1 MKINNFIFPMLIAF
15 LCISISPAVTAQN
28 DILFISEIL
37 YANAG
42 SDAGLEAIEVTGT
55 AGLNLEHYYIYLYNG
70 SNGKMYGLVSLRNLT
85 GVISNQDSGFG
96 TSVNNYPGT
105 ASNTSIENG
114 MDGMALVFDDGTT
127 TSVLEFISYEGS
139 FTATNGPAAGD
150 TSNDINVEQDNPEP
164 MVGSSMELIADASG
178 NWAWQSIDDGTNT
191 FGSLNSGLAAALP
204 IELLDFSAKSNQSEV
219 ELNWSTAS
227 ELNNDYMEIERAI
240 DGVQFEVLGRVIGAG
255 TSTEI
260 NHYDLT
266 DFNPNQG
273 VNFYRLKQVDFDGT
287 VTYSNTLSVEF
298 GDASK
303 NFVVYPNPGKH
314 GDQLTIAG
322 EITPNTKIE
331 LVDQTGKVVYEQQF
345 YRSEDHVLLNLS
357 SVQAGLYSIRLIQGQ
372 RVQVRKLI
380 LN

>member
-15 LCISISPAVTAQN
+15 LCISIFPAVTAQN
-28 DILFISEIL
+28 DTLFISEIH
-37 YANAG
+37 YDNIG
-42 SDAGLEAIEVTGT
+42 VDIDEAVEITGT
-55 AGLNLEHYYIYLYNG
+55 AGLDLTGYKVVFYNG
-70 SNGKMYGLVSLRNLT
+70 SDSEMYNTSPILNLSSS
-85 GVISNQDSGFG
+85 IPNESNGFG
-96 TSVNNYPGT
+96 SVEFTKSG
-105 ASNTSIENG
+105 IQNG
-114 MDGMALVFDDGTT
+114 IADGMALVDPNNV
-127 TSVLEFISYEGS
+127 VLEFLSYEGIL
-139 FTATNGPAAGD
+139 TAANGPAED
-150 TSNDINVEQDNPEP
+150 STSVNIGVSQSNSSTD
-164 MVGSSMELIADASG
+164 VGSSMELIADANG

-314 GDQLTIAG
+314 GDQLTIVG

-345 YRSEDHVLLNLS
+345 YRSEDHVLLNLI
-357 SVQAGLYSIRLIQGQ
+357 SVQAGLYSIRFIQGQ

>member
-1 MKINNFIFPMLIAF
+1 
-15 LCISISPAVTAQN
+15 
-28 DILFISEIL
+28 
-37 YANAG
+37 
-42 SDAGLEAIEVTGT
+42 
-55 AGLNLEHYYIYLYNG
+55 
-70 SNGKMYGLVSLRNLT
+70 
-85 GVISNQDSGFG
+85 
-96 TSVNNYPGT
+96 
-105 ASNTSIENG
+105 
-114 MDGMALVFDDGTT
+114 
-127 TSVLEFISYEGS
+127 
-139 FTATNGPAAGD
+139 
-150 TSNDINVEQDNPEP
+150 
-164 MVGSSMELIADASG
+164 
-178 NWAWQSIDDGTNT
+178 
-191 FGSLNSGLAAALP
+191 
-204 IELLDFSAKSNQSEV
+204 
-219 ELNWSTAS
+219 
-227 ELNNDYMEIERAI
+227 MEIERAI

-345 YRSEDHVLLNLS
+345 YRSEDNVLLNLI
-357 SVQAGLYSIRLIQGQ
+357 SVQAGLYSIRFIQGQ